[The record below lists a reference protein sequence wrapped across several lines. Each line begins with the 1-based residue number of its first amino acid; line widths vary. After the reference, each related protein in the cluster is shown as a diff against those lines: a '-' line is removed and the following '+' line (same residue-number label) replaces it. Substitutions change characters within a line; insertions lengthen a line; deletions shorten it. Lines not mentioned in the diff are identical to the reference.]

1 MQFDFCKDQTT
12 YYAVYHK
19 KNSYLP
25 FYKRKKILLLDPIL
39 QIIKFQ
45 IKNDVDAEKK
55 ILLCGCR
62 FLLHTQVE
70 SQNVIQHIATDNDDI
85 LITFQ
90 VPKKYI

>member
-1 MQFDFCKDQTT
+1 MMLMPK
-12 YYAVYHK
+12 K
-19 KNSYLP
+19 KN
-25 FYKRKKILLLDPIL
+25 
-39 QIIKFQ
+39 
-45 IKNDVDAEKK
+45 
-55 ILLCGCR
+55 LLCGCR